1 MTDRYG
7 AGLYEDTPADVEEG
21 NDELWIDL
29 RPRWP
34 LTHRLA
40 FHGPNSRSPRRK
52 RLHTSLTK
60 MTELRLPELT
70 CLSRANGDKHN
81 RVVM

>member
-1 MTDRYG
+1 MRDRYG
-7 AGLYEDTPADVEEG
+7 AGLYDDAPVDVGEG
-21 NDELWIDL
+21 SDEELWIDL

-40 FHGPNSRSPRRK
+40 FHNSNGRSPPLRK

-70 CLSRANGDKHN
+70 RL
-81 RVVM
+81 